1 MGNIPICFKYEID
14 LLPMFKHHKLFAL
27 RVYVIQ
33 PGVHPS
39 TPLIEPG

>member
-33 PGVHPS
+33 PRVHPS